1 MGGVKIWFHSFLTS
15 ALDGGEGTALRPD
28 RFTLEKELRC
38 PFNRR
43 LGGPH
48 SRSGRFGKDEHL
60 LSLSG
65 VEPRT
70 VQPVVPADL
79 HTTVAAQL

>member
-1 MGGVKIWFHSFLTS
+1 MGGVRIWIHSFLTS
-15 ALDGGEGTALRPD
+15 APDGGEGTTLRPG
-28 RFTLEKELRC
+28 RFTPEKELWC

-48 SRSGRFGKDEHL
+48 SRAGRFGKQEHL
-60 LSLSG
+60 LSLAEF
-65 VEPRT
+65 EPRT
-70 VQPVVPADL
+70 VQPVVQADL